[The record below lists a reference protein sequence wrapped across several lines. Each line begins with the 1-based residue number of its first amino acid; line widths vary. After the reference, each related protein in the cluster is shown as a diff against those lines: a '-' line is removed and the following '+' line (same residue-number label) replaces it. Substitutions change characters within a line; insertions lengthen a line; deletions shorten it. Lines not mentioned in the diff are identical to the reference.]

1 MKLKVKIPA
10 CEVEIEVVDEAPPP
24 PPPPPPD
31 PEPSTIADLPAEVL
45 LYWSGGEIEHLAS
58 APDGSGAVDGLS
70 DASTVG
76 CLADLSSHG
85 RPLVQA
91 DPSKRPIAGR
101 HPKGLGV
108 ALWGK
113 GTRSLA
119 ATSALAGAQ
128 HIYAVITPVGPDLSS
143 QEPIPVPFKAGRQA
157 IVSLGGTPDEAHS
170 AVVGLEET
178 SQIWLPDGGCF
189 VDGIEAVA
197 VGAQYRRRIVRI
209 SRTSLA
215 AGPLTLFDPIWPAQS
230 YVHEVVVLSG
240 SATAEHH
247 ALVQAHLARHK
258 AAPVVALA
266 VDSLSTGYGLTYHR
280 SLAHLL
286 SQYWRGGVSTPS
298 IAMPGQRVQTALTLD
313 AAKLA
318 MVKGQGINVLVLE
331 GGSNDI
337 FQGATWETTLER
349 ILAYGAMASA
359 AGWQVALCS
368 VPEGPLWH
376 DVNGVD
382 RMADVQALNAYLAAN
397 WQAHGFAAFV
407 PLGAP
412 DALSDGLH
420 YAATPTGVAAVA
432 ALVGAAVDTLLG

>member
-10 CEVEIEVVDEAPPP
+10 IEVEIEVVDEAPPP
-24 PPPPPPD
+24 PPPPP
-31 PEPSTIADLPAEVL
+31 SIAGLPVEVL

-58 APDGSGAVDGLS
+58 APDGTGAVDGLS

-108 ALWGK
+108 ALWGA

-119 ATSALAGAQ
+119 ATAALAGAQ
-128 HIYAVITPVGPDLSS
+128 HVYAVITPVGPDLSS
-143 QEPIPVPFKAGRQA
+143 QEPLPVPFKAGRQS

-170 AVVGLEET
+170 AVVGLEES
-178 SQIWLPDGGCF
+178 SQLWLPDGACF
-189 VDGIEAVA
+189 VDGIEGVD
-197 VGAQYRRRIVRI
+197 VGAQYRRRIVRV

-215 AGPLTLFDPIWPAQS
+215 AGPLTLLDPIWPAQS

-298 IAMPGQRVQTALTLD
+298 IAAPGQRVETALTVD

-318 MVKGQGINVLVLE
+318 LVRGEGSNILVFE
-331 GGSNDI
+331 GGANDI
-337 FQGATWETTLER
+337 FQGATWQTALER
-349 ILAYGAMASA
+349 LLAYGAMASA

-368 VPEGPLWH
+368 VPEGPLWS
-376 DVNGVD
+376 GIG
-382 RMADVQALNAYLAAN
+382 RLADVQALNAYLAMN
-397 WQAHGFAAFV
+397 WQAHGFAAYI

-412 DALSDGLH
+412 EAQGDGLH
-420 YAATPTGVAAVA
+420 YDAAGAAAVA
-432 ALVGAAVDTLLG
+432 AQIAAVLDTML

>member
-10 CEVEIEVVDEAPPP
+10 FEVEIEVVDEAPPP
-24 PPPPPPD
+24 PPPPPP
-31 PEPSTIADLPAEVL
+31 PSIADLPAEVL
-45 LYWSGGEIEHLAS
+45 LYWSGGEIEHLAA
-58 APDGSGAVDGLS
+58 APDGTGAVDGLS

-108 ALWGK
+108 ALIGE

-119 ATSALAGAQ
+119 ATAALAGAQ
-128 HIYAVITPVGPDLSS
+128 HVYAVITPVGPDISS
-143 QEPIPVPFKAGRQA
+143 QEPLPVPFKNGRQS

-170 AVVGLEET
+170 AVVGLENT
-178 SQIWLPDGGCF
+178 SQVWLPDGACY
-189 VDGIEAVA
+189 VDGIEGAD
-197 VGAQYRRRIVRI
+197 VGAQYRRRIVRV
-209 SRTSLA
+209 SRTDLA
-215 AGPLTLFDPIWPAQS
+215 TGPLTLLDPIWPAQS

-240 SATAEHH
+240 AATAEHH
-247 ALVQAHLARHK
+247 QLVQAHLARHK

-298 IAMPGQRVQTALTLD
+298 IAMPGQKVETALALD

-318 MVKGQGINVLVLE
+318 LVKGEGINVLVLE
-331 GGSNDI
+331 GLANDI
-337 FQGATWETTLER
+337 YQGATWETALER
-349 ILAYGAMASA
+349 LLAYGAMASA

-368 VPEGPLWH
+368 VPEGPLWS
-376 DVNGVD
+376 GIG
-382 RMADVQALNAYLAAN
+382 RLADVQALNAYLAAN
-397 WQAHGFAAFV
+397 WQEHGFAV
-407 PLGAP
+407 YIPLGAP
-412 DALSDGLH
+412 EAQGDGLH
-420 YAATPTGVAAVA
+420 YTAAGAAAVA
-432 ALVGAAVDTLLG
+432 AAVGAAVDTLL